1 MIGFCGG
8 GLCMWSE
15 KGLTGEERKPMVG
28 PFASTVLMILCLSA
42 CKGTQFGGTSGGELR
57 PAVQT
62 DPRAVSPKVQSPVAV
77 EKIPQSCSQE
87 YEVPATSNPYLAGM
101 PDSASLTYNLTSSDP
116 QSPIDRANGQA
127 PILIVPS
134 NASCFGPGSVL
145 AFTASGGITH
155 NKQNG
160 PSDANGDATVIV
172 SHQLGEVNGK
182 SDITAPIDSLIG
194 VFLSESDPRQLTPAA
209 KLDFSTPASRDYKL
223 LSPQLGQIFFVGT
236 GRTAAGDYR
245 QVTVPAG
252 ATRLYF
258 ATMDTYQWNNNEGAL
273 RGSILIYK

>member
-1 MIGFCGG
+1 
-8 GLCMWSE
+8 MWSD
-15 KGLTGEERKPMVG
+15 KGLAWGERTRTVG
-28 PFASTVLMILCLSA
+28 PYASIVLIILSLGA

-62 DPRAVSPKVQSPVAV
+62 APRPSAPNVQPTASG
-77 EKIPQSCSQE
+77 EKIPQNCSQA

-101 PDSASLTYNLTSSDP
+101 PESASLTYNLTSSDP
-116 QSPIDRANGQA
+116 QSPTDRAKGQS

-134 NASCFGPGSVL
+134 NAGCFGPGSIL
-145 AFTASGGITH
+145 AFTVSGGITH
-155 NKQNG
+155 NKQNSQ
-160 PSDANGDATVIV
+160 SDANGDARVIV
-172 SHQLGEVNGK
+172 SHQLGGVNGK

-194 VFLSESDPRQLTPAA
+194 VFLSDSDPSQLTPAA
-209 KLDFSTPASRDYKL
+209 KLDFSTPASRDYRL
-223 LSPQLGQIFFVGT
+223 LSPQLGQIFFIGT
-236 GRTAAGDYR
+236 GRTAEGDYR

>member
-1 MIGFCGG
+1 M
-8 GLCMWSE
+8 
-15 KGLTGEERKPMVG
+15 
-28 PFASTVLMILCLSA
+28 
-42 CKGTQFGGTSGGELR
+42 
-57 PAVQT
+57 
-62 DPRAVSPKVQSPVAV
+62 
-77 EKIPQSCSQE
+77 
-87 YEVPATSNPYLAGM
+87 
-101 PDSASLTYNLTSSDP
+101 TSSDP

-172 SHQLGEVNGK
+172 SHQLGGVNGK

-194 VFLSESDPRQLTPAA
+194 VFLSDSDPRQLALAA

-245 QVTVPAG
+245 QVTVPVG

-258 ATMDTYQWNNNEGAL
+258 ATMDTYQWNNNEGSL